1 MSEAMYAP
9 PLPSSF
15 RHPSKKKVEIKW
27 GSDAGFTTGQRFV
40 APPNTITLDEID
52 ESIASTLECL
62 QPGSNVSTRPSSPTG
77 SKHPHPHHD
86 NRRLE
91 MITEST
97 RDDGEDGSERP
108 KKRKKNK
115 GKEGIYESPD
125 AAEQAQ
131 LQTPNSKPRKRRPK
145 SFGAAGGGG
154 DSGTP
159 NRASPPLHKR
169 LKPTTTSGSGGG
181 SGGGGGGMSGTPKMA
196 RENLTEDQKR
206 ENHIKSEQKRRTL
219 IKEGF

>member
-1 MSEAMYAP
+1 MISESA
-9 PLPSSF
+9 
-15 RHPSKKKVEIKW
+15 
-27 GSDAGFTTGQRFV
+27 
-40 APPNTITLDEID
+40 
-52 ESIASTLECL
+52 
-62 QPGSNVSTRPSSPTG
+62 
-77 SKHPHPHHD
+77 
-86 NRRLE
+86 
-91 MITEST
+91 
-97 RDDGEDGSERP
+97 RDDVEDSSERP

-125 AAEQAQ
+125 AAEQSQ

-145 SFGAAGGGG
+145 SFGVAAGGGG

-169 LKPTTTSGSGGG
+169 LKPTT
-181 SGGGGGGMSGTPKMA
+181 SGGGGGGGGGGGMSSGTPKMA

-219 IKEGF
+219 IKEG